1 MSCLRAS
8 CLVCALP
15 HAAPRSCLLQKVLTF
30 FASTSAYA
38 HVPHRIGSRPHFV
51 LLLCICLH
59 MSLLQPAL
67 LVYIKGSG
75 TWWLNASLQCS
86 PELQCAYWSAGWLMA
101 QSITN
106 RCTLGIPIAPLL
118 FHLLMTPT
126 EALQVHNPTGY
137 HQQSTKHT
145 SHFNPH

>member
-15 HAAPRSCLLQKVLTF
+15 HAALRSCLLQEVLT
-30 FASTSAYA
+30 SSLTSACA
-38 HVPHRIGSRPHFV
+38 HGTHRVGSRPHFV
-51 LLLCICLH
+51 LLLFVCLH
-59 MSLLQPAL
+59 PSLLQPAL

-75 TWWLNASLQCS
+75 TWWLNATLQCS

-118 FHLLMTPT
+118 FHLLVTPT
-126 EALQVHNPTGY
+126 EALQVHNLTGY
-137 HQQSTKHT
+137 NQQSTKHT
-145 SHFNPH
+145 YPFNPHR